1 MVKLQKLAMQGFKS
15 FSKKTAIPLYPG
27 FNAVI
32 GPNGNGK
39 SNIID
44 AIVFVLGTSSRNLR
58 ADRMQHVI
66 YNGGHGSK
74 PADAAIVS
82 LVLDNSDKTLKEQG
96 DIVLISR
103 RVNRRGN
110 SVYRLNGKAVNRRKI
125 LDLMGEAH
133 IDPEGYNII
142 QQGDIT
148 GLIGMKPKER
158 REIVDEAAG
167 IKEYNEK
174 KTKALKE
181 LEAAERN
188 VSDAEIVIG
197 QKKEFL
203 DRLRLDRDA
212 ALKYNSIMDKMDLA
226 KATLAFTRVKG
237 VEGALE
243 NVSRNL
249 SIKLAEL
256 GAISGNVDTF
266 DKDLEALEKQVDAFN
281 AEILKKSVNAGAR
294 RDVEEIRAKLLKKE
308 GEIEANRR
316 EVDRLEEMIAKINQI
331 SQSSNPMGA
340 ANASVSAIMGLRKS
354 GVLGSIS
361 SIYRTAPKYEAAI
374 EVALGGHMNDVVVDS
389 EHTAIECINHL
400 KSQGLGRVRF
410 LPVDRL
416 RPAVFSA
423 KAEVAAKMPGVIDFA
438 LNLIKFDKKYENAF
452 GDILRDTLVSEDVE
466 SARKIKGLKT
476 VTLEGELFE
485 SGGAIVGGT
494 LKLRRK
500 GSSQQGDSQEKLV
513 DVSAYEK
520 ERDELEE
527 EITAIKKEIGALNL
541 LLDEKTADEKNESND
556 VKALEKERESVQF
569 QISEMKRTRR
579 SKYEQRL
586 NLESEINDLK
596 LQKARLETE
605 LTGLMVDY
613 ERYKNRTDLV
623 KSDPNK
629 LEREIRDCD
638 RQLRALGP
646 VNLKAIDEFDAL
658 NKDYETFKE
667 RFDKLKGEKESIIGM
682 ITQIE
687 EKRKA
692 IFITAL
698 NAISQEFSRVFRD
711 LISGDAELLM
721 ENPNDI
727 ESGLLIKAQPKE
739 KKLLSIDLLSGGEK
753 TMTAIAFL
761 FAIQRFRPSPFY
773 LLDEIDAALDK
784 TNASIVGDF
793 LTKYAHESQF
803 IVVSHSD
810 VTVKKSERVYGVTMQ
825 KGTSQVF
832 GVELKENGMLEVKKK

>member
-82 LVLDNSDKTLKEQG
+82 LVLDNSDKTLKDQG
-96 DIVLISR
+96 DLVLISR

-158 REIVDEAAG
+158 REIIDEAAG

-181 LEAAERN
+181 LDTAERN
-188 VSDAEIVIG
+188 VSDAELVMG

-212 ALKYNSIMDKMDLA
+212 ALKYNSIIEKMDLA

-249 SIKLAEL
+249 QIKLAEL
-256 GAISGNVDTF
+256 GTIGGNVDTF

-294 RDVEEIRAKLLKKE
+294 KNVEEIRSKLLKKE

-331 SQSSNPMGA
+331 SQSHNPMGA
-340 ANASVSAIMGLRKS
+340 ANASVSAIMNLRKS

-361 SIYRTAPKYEAAI
+361 SIYRTSPKYEAAI
-374 EVALGGHMNDVVVDS
+374 EIALGGHMNDVVVDS
-389 EHTAIECINHL
+389 ESTAIECIDYL
-400 KSQGLGRVRF
+400 KSHGLGRVRF
-410 LPVDRL
+410 LPVSRL

-452 GDILRDTLVSEDVE
+452 GDILRDTLVSENVE
-466 SARKIKGLKT
+466 S
-476 VTLEGELFE
+476 
-485 SGGAIVGGT
+485 
-494 LKLRRK
+494 
-500 GSSQQGDSQEKLV
+500 
-513 DVSAYEK
+513 
-520 ERDELEE
+520 
-527 EITAIKKEIGALNL
+527 
-541 LLDEKTADEKNESND
+541 
-556 VKALEKERESVQF
+556 
-569 QISEMKRTRR
+569 
-579 SKYEQRL
+579 
-586 NLESEINDLK
+586 
-596 LQKARLETE
+596 
-605 LTGLMVDY
+605 
-613 ERYKNRTDLV
+613 
-623 KSDPNK
+623 
-629 LEREIRDCD
+629 
-638 RQLRALGP
+638 
-646 VNLKAIDEFDAL
+646 
-658 NKDYETFKE
+658 
-667 RFDKLKGEKESIIGM
+667 
-682 ITQIE
+682 
-687 EKRKA
+687 
-692 IFITAL
+692 
-698 NAISQEFSRVFRD
+698 
-711 LISGDAELLM
+711 
-721 ENPNDI
+721 
-727 ESGLLIKAQPKE
+727 
-739 KKLLSIDLLSGGEK
+739 
-753 TMTAIAFL
+753 
-761 FAIQRFRPSPFY
+761 
-773 LLDEIDAALDK
+773 
-784 TNASIVGDF
+784 
-793 LTKYAHESQF
+793 
-803 IVVSHSD
+803 
-810 VTVKKSERVYGVTMQ
+810 
-825 KGTSQVF
+825 
-832 GVELKENGMLEVKKK
+832 